1 MHSWKGSY
9 LPPPP
14 PPPPPGSSAAAVVAD
29 RSTERYTT
37 ARTGTC
43 PAGDGCDVD
52 APWMEVVKSRRRRV
66 RELDGVG

>member
-14 PPPPPGSSAAAVVAD
+14 PPPPGSSAAAVVAA
-29 RSTERYTT
+29 RSTERYTL
-37 ARTGTC
+37 ACTGTC
-43 PAGDGCDVD
+43 PAGDGWDVD
-52 APWMEVVKSRRRRV
+52 APRMEVAKSRRRRV